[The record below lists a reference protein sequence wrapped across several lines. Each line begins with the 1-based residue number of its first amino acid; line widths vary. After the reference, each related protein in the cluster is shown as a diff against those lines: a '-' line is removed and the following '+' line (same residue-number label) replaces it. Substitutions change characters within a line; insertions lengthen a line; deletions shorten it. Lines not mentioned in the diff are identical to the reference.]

1 MTTAGEITNT
11 VSPFKNLPI
20 QNVVSPL
27 RGQSVDFLFL
37 PILDFAKGKPAYL
50 INLSQLILFPTVF
63 SKGGANENQFFI

>member
-1 MTTAGEITNT
+1 MTIAGEITNT

-37 PILDFAKGKPAYL
+37 PILDFCQRQASIFNKLKPTYS
-50 INLSQLILFPTVF
+50 IP
-63 SKGGANENQFFI
+63 